1 MSRVALTR
9 SVCGLGYRSERQAR
23 GKGWPGFLVRSL
35 EIGGASEIDVPPKSW
50 VPQSSPVLVSEF
62 GVIPP
67 GRKKKK
73 HSTFETEWRSHVPD
87 FSLKV
92 ERVSFRFVSD
102 TIQWGLPELHF
113 CLALAFA
120 LVWFVG
126 GW

>member
-1 MSRVALTR
+1 M
-9 SVCGLGYRSERQAR
+9 
-23 GKGWPGFLVRSL
+23 

-67 GRKKKK
+67 GRKKKTPRPLK
-73 HSTFETEWRSHVPD
+73 QNGDHTCLI